1 MADRDKDGIIDTID
15 IDGGNGTGKPISGTP
30 LADAQ
35 KIPSDVAAIINAVIS
50 GGGSGNSNKS
60 GTDTSSSKIQLTTNS
75 ARAIL
80 ELAAKDAG
88 YPGSFSAKD
97 IAQFMKE
104 FDDEQALQIEK
115 VVTTTSQNVVSGGS
129 LPGAKDRSTSSSMKT
144 EFPSFFNAGSFTKDW
159 LWKKISFNDEKT
171 LGAKSLG
178 VLADVRGLVDKFQI
192 MGYSDQEAKDAAY
205 LIAKGDKTL
214 DELTVELQGR
224 AIIDYPQFADRFK
237 NNPKLTTYDIASPV
251 INMIAE
257 TLEMDPKEVK
267 MNHPVVLAY
276 TRSAGADG
284 KGVAPSYYDL
294 LLKTKQLPEFQKT
307 KQANNEARDSAE
319 SLGKALGYGL

>member
-1 MADRDKDGIIDTID
+1 MADRDKDGIEDTID
-15 IDGGNGTGKPISGTP
+15 IDGGNGTNKPISGTP
-30 LADAQ
+30 LADSQ

-50 GGGSGNSNKS
+50 SGGAGSNNRS
-60 GTDTSSSKIQLTTNS
+60 GRDTSSSKIQLTTNS

-97 IAQFMKE
+97 IAKFMEE
-104 FDDEQALQIEK
+104 FDAEQALQIEK
-115 VVTTTSQNVVSGGS
+115 VITTTSQDVVSGGS
-129 LPGAKDRSTSSSMKT
+129 LPGARDRTTSSSMKT

-159 LWKKISFNDEKT
+159 LWKKISFNDETT
-171 LGAKSLG
+171 LGEKSLA
-178 VLADVRGLVDKFQI
+178 VLAEVRGLVDKFQI
-192 MGYSDQEAKDAAY
+192 MGYSDQESKDAAY

-214 DELTVELQGR
+214 DDLTVELQGR
-224 AIIDYPQFADRFK
+224 AVTDYPQFAERFK
-237 NNPKLTTYDIASPV
+237 TNPKLTTYDIASPV
-251 INMIAE
+251 INMIAD
-257 TLEMDPKEVK
+257 TLEMDPKNVK

-294 LLKTKQLPEFQKT
+294 LLKTKQLPEYQKT
-307 KQANNEARDSAE
+307 KQANNEARSAAE
-319 SLGKALGYGL
+319 SLGSALGYGL